1 MKLTIIKKLL
11 QWLKKK
17 KIKKDEEEERVEE
30 DCKLPNKEYTRV
42 WGCCI
47 VKSYLQWLQDSD
59 YNPVCTLCQQSLSN
73 EEYGECVR
81 LTCYDVFHWSCLN
94 QYFKQ
99 MPAQTAPA
107 GYTCPQCSACIFPQP
122 NLVSPVAD
130 ALRVFL
136 KQANWARAGLGLPL
150 IDEVDAPSPPS
161 VPAQSP
167 ATPTPL
173 ANGDAMSS
181 VRQEAVLGMAPGL
194 GVSPSSAFSSSSPS
208 PAQTMPRP
216 SAQVAPYSS
225 TLPLNGGA
233 TWVGGQHS
241 VISVD
246 EGTSARG
253 LFSNPRKLFDTTKED
268 DIFASHAKSHDHD
281 EDKYKRRPALQWL
294 ARWFNSREGN
304 KRRDPNAVRKRFAIV
319 LMLGIIGFITIII
332 IFSKLGRQATEDDPF
347 FDPLANPNIKV
358 QHSIDSVP

>member
-1 MKLTIIKKLL
+1 MGLCKCPKRKVTNLFCF
-11 QWLKKK
+11 
-17 KIKKDEEEERVEE
+17 EHRVNVCES
-30 DCKLPNKEYTRV
+30 CLVTNHSK
-42 WGCCI
+42 CI

-59 YNPVCTLCQQSLSN
+59 YNPICSLCQQSLSS

-81 LTCYDVFHWSCLN
+81 LTCYDVFHWRCLSH
-94 QYFKQ
+94 YFQQ

-107 GYTCPQCSACIFPQP
+107 GYVCPLCSTCIFPQS

-130 ALRVFL
+130 SLRSFL
-136 KQANWARAGLGLPL
+136 QQANWARAGLGLPL
-150 IDEVDAPSPPS
+150 
-161 VPAQSP
+161 
-167 ATPTPL
+167 
-173 ANGDAMSS
+173 
-181 VRQEAVLGMAPGL
+181 AVLGTAPGL
-194 GVSPSSAFSSSSPS
+194 GASPSSAFVSSSPAS
-208 PAQTMPRP
+208 AQMGSRP
-216 SAQVAPYSS
+216 HAQVAPYSATPS
-225 TLPLNGGA
+225 LNGGPA
-233 TWVGGQHS
+233 RVGGQHS

-268 DIFASHAKSHDHD
+268 EFFTSHKKSQDHD

-294 ARWFNSREGN
+294 GHWFNSRDGN
-304 KRRDPNAVRKRFAIV
+304 KRKDPNAVRKRFAIV

-358 QHSIDSVP
+358 QQSIDTVP